1 MAMIKRAL
9 FPISVLVAFG
19 LSGCG
24 SSNAD
29 TDTNTA
35 GLKPPLPAAKPGTV
49 VDPPDPS
56 KSEGANGVPGTP

>member
-1 MAMIKRAL
+1 MKRVFFAVG
-9 FPISVLVAFG
+9 VLAS
-19 LSGCG
+19 LYLAGCG

-35 GLKPPLPAAKPGTV
+35 GLKPPLPAAAPGAV

-56 KSEGANGVPGTP
+56 KAEEGPGGLPVGAK